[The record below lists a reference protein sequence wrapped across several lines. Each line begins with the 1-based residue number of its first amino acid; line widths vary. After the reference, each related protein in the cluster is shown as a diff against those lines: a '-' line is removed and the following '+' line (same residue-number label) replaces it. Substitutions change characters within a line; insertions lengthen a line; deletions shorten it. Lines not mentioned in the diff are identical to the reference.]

1 MLSLRTI
8 SDLSLNSIDASD
20 VAVVVAHPDDETIGC
35 GALLSRLENVTVIL
49 VTDGSPCSGADALR
63 AGFETPLAYGQARSR
78 ELKKALA
85 VAGVDETQIIEL
97 GVPDQ
102 KVCRSLASI
111 SQRLASLFES
121 KGITTVLTHAFEGGH
136 PDHDGVALCVHAAGS
151 LLKDRAP
158 TLIEMPYYHLE
169 ADRMAAQTFCDGEDE
184 IVVAA
189 SPHQRQIKMKMMAAH
204 ASQSETLRAFSA
216 EVERYRRA
224 RPYDFRTLPNGGRI
238 FYSRFDCGFH
248 PHEWSPLAC
257 KALRAIELEGEAR
270 SRGALASIAAFFIR
284 SGRRLK
290 LSREARI
297 FARCRIRNSGGHG
310 SEAQHRDER
319 RFSMTPSNA
328 KIQGYI
334 ASELQNEIIELERR
348 IAVLETCGT
357 PPSTFLV
364 RKLKEFYWTVTRL
377 SGFGHWHEGLT
388 AEEAALVNGKRN
400 LNLFPGATCERLNG
414 VSFAQ
419 PGQRLLID
427 VTDTI
432 SCGFVSGV
440 QRVVRQLAKGAMES
454 GVGIPVFIQDGELC
468 YLQSSTAPKKI
479 EIVEGDKFIMADASW
494 NDVPACRKA
503 MERTSRRGGSNI
515 VILHD
520 IHPLLYPGLFHPDNV
535 RNCLSWFDAIVLN
548 SDALVA
554 VSKSAAEEFLAY
566 VVANEKTVNPKM
578 LVGWQHLGAD
588 FEIEIDEAPSPQIM
602 HLCAGGAPFFLSVST
617 LEPKKGYTI
626 ALDAMEHLWER
637 GVDARYIIV
646 GRYGWNTHA
655 LERRIRSHPEFNKRL
670 FWLGQ
675 VSDADLQHLYKNAHS
690 LIFASVAEGFGLP
703 LIEAANFG
711 LPAIVSDI
719 PVFREVGDGV
729 ASYFEVADS
738 ESLAMRLDEALL
750 RKKASNA
757 LPPILKWRQST
768 DELFKLIKTNAYQFG
783 AQASERGGQPRR
795 GPLAGASTRRQS
807 RF

>member
-1 MLSLRTI
+1 
-8 SDLSLNSIDASD
+8 
-20 VAVVVAHPDDETIGC
+20 
-35 GALLSRLENVTVIL
+35 
-49 VTDGSPCSGADALR
+49 
-63 AGFETPLAYGQARSR
+63 
-78 ELKKALA
+78 
-85 VAGVDETQIIEL
+85 
-97 GVPDQ
+97 
-102 KVCRSLASI
+102 
-111 SQRLASLFES
+111 
-121 KGITTVLTHAFEGGH
+121 
-136 PDHDGVALCVHAAGS
+136 
-151 LLKDRAP
+151 
-158 TLIEMPYYHLE
+158 
-169 ADRMAAQTFCDGEDE
+169 
-184 IVVAA
+184 
-189 SPHQRQIKMKMMAAH
+189 
-204 ASQSETLRAFSA
+204 
-216 EVERYRRA
+216 
-224 RPYDFRTLPNGGRI
+224 
-238 FYSRFDCGFH
+238 
-248 PHEWSPLAC
+248 
-257 KALRAIELEGEAR
+257 
-270 SRGALASIAAFFIR
+270 
-284 SGRRLK
+284 
-290 LSREARI
+290 
-297 FARCRIRNSGGHG
+297 
-310 SEAQHRDER
+310 
-319 RFSMTPSNA
+319 MTNSNA

-334 ASELQNEIIELERR
+334 MSELQNEIIELERR
-348 IAVLETCGT
+348 IAVLETDGT
-357 PPSTFLV
+357 PRPTFLV

-377 SGFGHWHEGLT
+377 SGLGHWHEGQT
-388 AEEAALVNGKRN
+388 AEDAALGNGKRN

-432 SCGFVSGV
+432 SCGFVSGI

-454 GVGIPVFIQDGELC
+454 GAGIPVIIQDGELC
-468 YLQSSTAPKKI
+468 PYLRSSTAPEKI

-520 IHPLLYPGLFHPDNV
+520 IHALLYPGLFHPDNV
-535 RNCLSWFDAIVLN
+535 RNCVSWFDAIVLK

-566 VVANEKTVNPKM
+566 VLANEKTVNPKM
-578 LVGWQHLGAD
+578 QVGWQHLGAD

-602 HLCAGGAPFFLSVST
+602 QLCAGGAPFFLSVGT

-626 ALDAMEHLWER
+626 ALDAMERLWER

-675 VSDADLQHLYKNAHS
+675 VSAADLQHLYKNAHS
-690 LIFASVAEGFGLP
+690 LIVASVAEGFGLP

-738 ESLAMRLDEALL
+738 ESLAMRLDEALV
-750 RKKASNA
+750 RRKASNA

-768 DELFKLIKTNAYQFG
+768 DELLKLIKTHAYQFG
-783 AQASERGGQPRR
+783 ALASEGG
-795 GPLAGASTRRQS
+795 GPTVERSAGAAQARADKADLDAIPIQRHQ
-807 RF
+807 